1 MHSALV
7 VEWASIVRRLRS
19 SRFVVVAPPALTTAA
34 AAASAGALAFMHVLA
49 AGVGNHVEL
58 PYWVIG
64 VVALDHQLAGFR
76 IAAGLVPDH
85 DG

>member
-1 MHSALV
+1 M
-7 VEWASIVRRLRS
+7 VEWASIARRFRS
-19 SRFVVVAPPALTTAA
+19 SRVVMVASALTTAA
-34 AAASAGALAFMHVLA
+34 AAASAGPLAFRHVLA

-76 IAAGLVPDH
+76 VATGLVLDH